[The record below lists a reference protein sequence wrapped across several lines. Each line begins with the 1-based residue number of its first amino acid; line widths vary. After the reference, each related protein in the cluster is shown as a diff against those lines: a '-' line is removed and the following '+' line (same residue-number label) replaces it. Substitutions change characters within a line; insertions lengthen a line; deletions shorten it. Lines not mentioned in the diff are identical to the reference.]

1 LSENWVKQLSPV
13 IKQAWDDHING
24 ISSIDKSDISDRI
37 KVTVSKDKVVD
48 KYNINISIGRE
59 VIVDGRLGEVMDIVE
74 NDIELRLAEL

>member
-1 LSENWVKQLSPV
+1 MSENWVKQLSPV

-74 NDIELRLAEL
+74 NDIELRLTKL

>member
-1 LSENWVKQLSPV
+1 MSENWVKQLSPV